1 MRRAY
6 AAVLGLFIGL
16 AAVAAL
22 LAYWGLKT
30 YSSPG
35 PLKEAATIVIP
46 KGSGRDAILRR
57 LLAAGVI
64 EDPVIFRIAVRVTG
78 SAGKLKAGEYRF
90 PARVS
95 MKRVL
100 ARIVSGKTV
109 LRFFTAHEGRTTY
122 QILQLLAS
130 TEGLN
135 GDVSDKPGEGELLPE
150 TYSFALG
157 DTRDAIVKRMR
168 EAMTKVLNELWEKR
182 AEDLPIKTKREALI
196 LASIIEKETGKTGE
210 RPRVAAVFI
219 NRLRKGMR
227 LQTDPTVIYGITNGK
242 GALGRRLLTKD
253 LEQKTPYNTYRI
265 DGLPPGPIANPG
277 RASIAAA
284 LNPAKTKD
292 LYFVA
297 DGTGGHVF
305 SETLEQHN
313 KNVRRWREIRKQREA
328 EEAKKK
334 AEEAKKKAEEAKK
347 TNGDGSTKP
356 SGGASNN

>member
-1 MRRAY
+1 MRRVY

-16 AAVAAL
+16 AAVAVL
-22 LAYWGLKT
+22 LGYWGFKT
-30 YSSPG
+30 YSAPG

-57 LLAAGVI
+57 LLANGVI
-64 EDPVIFRIAVRVTG
+64 EDPVIFRIAVRLTG

-109 LRFFTAHEGRTTY
+109 LRFFTASEGRTTY
-122 QILQLLAS
+122 EILERLKA
-130 TEGLN
+130 TEGLK
-135 GDVSDKPGEGELLPE
+135 GDVSEQPREGELLPE

-157 DTRDAIVKRMR
+157 DTRNAIVKRMR
-168 EAMTKVLNELWEKR
+168 EAMAKVIDELWEKR
-182 AEDLPIKTKREALI
+182 AEGLPIKTKHEALI
-196 LASIIEKETGKTGE
+196 LASIIEKETGKKGE
-210 RPRVAAVFI
+210 RPRVAAVFV

-227 LQTDPTVIYGITNGK
+227 LQTDPTVIYGITKGK

-253 LEQKTPYNTYRI
+253 LEKKTPYNTYRI

-292 LYFVA
+292 IYFVA

-313 KNVRRWREIRKQREA
+313 KNVARWRKIRREREA

-334 AEEAKKKAEEAKK
+334 AEEAKKS
-347 TNGDGSTKP
+347 NGDGSTKP
-356 SGGASNN
+356 SGGASKN

>member
-1 MRRAY
+1 MRRVF
-6 AAVLGLFIGL
+6 AAMLGLFFGL

-22 LAYWGLKT
+22 LGYWGYRAYT
-30 YSSPG
+30 GPG
-35 PLKEAATIVIP
+35 PLKEAATVVIP

-64 EDPVIFRIAVRVTG
+64 EDPLVFRIAVRLTG
-78 SAGKLKAGEYRF
+78 SAGRLKAGEYRF
-90 PARVS
+90 PPRVS
-95 MKRVL
+95 MRRAL

-109 LRFFTAHEGRTTY
+109 LRMFTAHEGRTTHE
-122 QILQLLAS
+122 IIGLLKE
-130 TEGLN
+130 TEGLE
-135 GDVSDKPGEGELLPE
+135 GEVTLKPREGELLPE

-157 DTRDAIVKRMR
+157 DTRDAVVKRMR

-182 AEDLPIKTKREALI
+182 AENLPIKTKRQALI
-196 LASIIEKETGKTGE
+196 LASIIEKETGKPEE
-210 RPRVAAVFI
+210 RARVAAVFV

-227 LQTDPTVIYGITNGK
+227 LQTDPTVIYGITKGK
-242 GALGRRLLTKD
+242 GPLGRRLLTKD
-253 LEQKTPYNTYRI
+253 LEKKTAYNTYRI

-277 RASIAAA
+277 RASIVAA

-305 SETLEQHN
+305 SETLEEHN
-313 KNVRRWREIRKQREA
+313 KNVARWRKIRRQREA

-334 AEEAKKKAEEAKK
+334 AEEEAKK
-347 TNGDGSTKP
+347 SNG
-356 SGGASNN
+356 SGGSGGSSN

>member
-1 MRRAY
+1 MRRVY

-16 AAVAAL
+16 AAVAVL
-22 LAYWGLKT
+22 LGYWGFKT
-30 YSSPG
+30 YSAPG
-35 PLKEAATIVIP
+35 PLKEAATIIIP

-57 LLAAGVI
+57 LLANGVI
-64 EDPVIFRIAVRVTG
+64 EDPVIFRIAVRLTG

-109 LRFFTAHEGRTTY
+109 LRFFTASEGRTTY
-122 QILQLLAS
+122 EILERLKA
-130 TEGLN
+130 TEGLK
-135 GDVSDKPGEGELLPE
+135 GDVSEQPREGELLPE

-157 DTRDAIVKRMR
+157 DTRNAIVKRMR
-168 EAMTKVLNELWEKR
+168 EAMAKVIDELWEKR
-182 AEDLPIKTKREALI
+182 AEGLPIKTKHEALI
-196 LASIIEKETGKTGE
+196 LASIIEKETGKKGE
-210 RPRVAAVFI
+210 RPRVAAVFV

-227 LQTDPTVIYGITNGK
+227 LQTDPTVIYGITKGK

-253 LEQKTPYNTYRI
+253 LEKKTPYNTYRI

-292 LYFVA
+292 IYFVA

-313 KNVRRWREIRKQREA
+313 KNVARWRKIRREREA

-334 AEEAKKKAEEAKK
+334 AEEAKKS
-347 TNGDGSTKP
+347 NGDGSTKP
-356 SGGASNN
+356 SGGASKN

>member
-1 MRRAY
+1 MRRVF
-6 AAVLGLFIGL
+6 AAMLGLFFGL

-22 LAYWGLKT
+22 LGYWGFRAYT
-30 YSSPG
+30 APG
-35 PLKEAATIVIP
+35 PLKEAATVVIP

-64 EDPVIFRIAVRVTG
+64 EDPLVFRIAVRLTRSG
-78 SAGKLKAGEYRF
+78 GRLKAGEYRF

-95 MKRVL
+95 MQRAL
-100 ARIVSGKTV
+100 ERIVSGKTV
-109 LRFFTAHEGRTTY
+109 LRMFTAREGRTTHE
-122 QILQLLAS
+122 ILERLKA
-130 TEGLN
+130 TEGLE
-135 GDVSDKPGEGELLPE
+135 GEVTLDPDEGELLPE

-157 DTRDAIVKRMR
+157 DTRDKMVRRMR

-196 LASIIEKETGKTGE
+196 LASIIEKETGKPEE
-210 RPRVAAVFI
+210 RPRVAAVFV

-242 GALGRRLLTKD
+242 GPLGRRLFTKD
-253 LEQKTPYNTYRI
+253 LERKTPYNTYRI

-284 LNPAKTKD
+284 LNPAKTKE

-305 SETLEQHN
+305 AETLEEHN
-313 KNVRRWREIRKQREA
+313 RNVRRWRKIRREREA
-328 EEAKKK
+328 EERKREAEEKKKK
-334 AEEAKKKAEEAKK
+334 AEEAKKES
-347 TNGDGSTKP
+347 GDGGTK
-356 SGGASNN
+356 N